1 MTVCL
6 PQMNGLTKWEEG
18 IQRDLRKQLL
28 LIFSI
33 YTLLYLLPSLWKFSF
48 PRWPSPPWS
57 RTPQF
62 ISACNN
68 NYLPQGRV
76 RNINF
81 TQDFIDVLERG
92 FHNPLIPILHM
103 LPPQNLSTWLPS
115 VRSRLPE
122 CPGLLFQGRL
132 CFQQTKEGLSTTN
145 QQESYR
151 LWVIFPITQA
161 NATHSLDCYT
171 NNVFFHF
178 SHFPRQTLEFLPG

>member
-76 RNINF
+76 SNINF

-92 FHNPLIPILHM
+92 FHHPLIPILHM

-115 VRSRLPE
+115 VWSRLPE

-132 CFQQTKEGLSTTN
+132 CFQQTKQGLSTTT
-145 QQESYR
+145 QQERYR

-161 NATHSLDCYT
+161 TATHSLVCYT
-171 NNVFFHF
+171 NTVFFHF